1 MCFGPQHP
9 CKKYGKSGLEISTV
23 FPQLG
28 KSAPTTAAAHAQVSR
43 KELPP
48 DGHRRAGD
56 QAGAGVRVPI
66 RYFTDW
72 DCVLL
77 GVDEG
82 SLRELGTKQEQI
94 AEFTGSIGGPWHGYP
109 VWSLNESGASNRA
122 AQKARPSKLVFV
134 KMELKGL
141 ITTGQ
146 RRRLMKGDHV

>member
-1 MCFGPQHP
+1 MADTLHSLVTQRSRLQYVFTDKHHGG
-9 CKKYGKSGLEISTV
+9 GKRDDACWSVTREEEYFVFDLADGLE
-23 FPQLG
+23 LYD
-28 KSAPTTAAAHAQVSR
+28 
-43 KELPP
+43 E
-48 DGHRRAGD
+48 AGRLY
-56 QAGAGVRVPI
+56 GALRN
-66 RYFTDW
+66 
-72 DCVLL
+72 
-77 GVDEG
+77 DEG

-122 AQKARPSKLVFV
+122 AQKARTSKLVFV